1 MKTIA
6 IIIGTRPEA
15 IKLVPII
22 SQFKKIQ
29 TIHTKV
35 IVTAQHRTLLDQVLS
50 FFNIR
55 PDIDLNLMRP
65 NQSLGQ
71 LTASLIKELETVFQ
85 ELKPD
90 LVIVQGDTTTA
101 FAASLAAFYKQ
112 IKIAHIEAGLR
123 TYNKQSPFPEEMN
136 RVLISRIANYHFT
149 PTAKAREQLEQEGVH
164 QHIYQVGNTIID
176 ALHLGLEKIEG
187 LEESYLKSFP
197 FLHSN
202 KKTILVTC
210 HRRELFGEKF
220 NEICEAIITIANENK
235 TLQIIF
241 PVHLNPEIHILAHSK
256 LQYPN
261 IHLLAPLP
269 YDELLWIM
277 KQSYLILTDSGGIQE
292 EAPSLGKPVL
302 VLRDSSER
310 MEGIEAGNARLIGT
324 KKEAIV
330 QAVNELLNNKSTY
343 TAMSEVKNPYGDGKS
358 SIKITKILTELLSN
372 SNY

>member
-241 PVHLNPEIHILAHSK
+241 PVHLNPEINILAHSK